1 MKFKE
6 PCRICDGWHWCG
18 RPCWNNPER
27 LASGIAL
34 NTPMPL
40 PPKIETPTLV
50 VMPIRVS
57 KAVSKTAA
65 VSNPVSKAV
74 SSEPVDKAQ
83 KRRAYMRE
91 LMREKRAAAKEG

>member
-57 KAVSKTAA
+57 KAVS
-65 VSNPVSKAV
+65 
-74 SSEPVDKAQ
+74 SEPVDKAE

-91 LMREKRAAAKEG
+91 LMRKQRAAKEG